1 MDEEVCLLLCMER
14 SFFRLPHDGMTV
26 DVDIRGKWQL
36 LQLGMLL
43 HRGR

>member
-1 MDEEVCLLLCMER
+1 MDDEVCLLCVEG
-14 SFFRLPHDGMTV
+14 SFFWLPQDGMTV

-36 LQLGMLL
+36 LQLGTLL